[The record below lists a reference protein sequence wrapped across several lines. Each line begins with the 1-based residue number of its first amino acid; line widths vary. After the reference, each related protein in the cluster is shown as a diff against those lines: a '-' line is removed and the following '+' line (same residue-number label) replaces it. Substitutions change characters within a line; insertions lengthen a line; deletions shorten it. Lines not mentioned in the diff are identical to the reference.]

1 MGWNFFCLRVFAN
14 FESLSSRL
22 QMKLYDL
29 KLELMTSACIQNIR
43 EVVSIFLQLTK
54 LKSQGYNS
62 DDIYRLLVHFKD
74 FLSSAKKFINKWLR
88 QREILRKSFQDKVF
102 IFKEGKFLGK
112 RYINQGS
119 WKLQNCN
126 YFLVNLF
133 PWFFFSWILVL
144 FLQKSPKFPKFYCPD
159 LLSSSRM
166 LRVFASLMSVLIE
179 PVPFTAKAVS
189 S

>member
-43 EVVSIFLQLTK
+43 EVVSFLLQLTK

-112 RYINQGS
+112 RYINQGVENCKIVIIFS
-119 WKLQNCN
+119 WIC
-126 YFLVNLF
+126 FHD
-133 PWFFFSWILVL
+133 FFSWILVL

-159 LLSSSRM
+159 
-166 LRVFASLMSVLIE
+166 FFYLIFF
-179 PVPFTAKAVS
+179 FTFL
-189 S
+189 

>member
-133 PWFFFSWILVL
+133 PWFFFHEFWCSFSKNRQNSQNFIALIFL
-144 FLQKSPKFPKFYCPD
+144 FNFFY
-159 LLSSSRM
+159 LHFFRYFHFWWFFFFLKISK
-166 LRVFASLMSVLIE
+166 L
-179 PVPFTAKAVS
+179 
-189 S
+189 

>member
-1 MGWNFFCLRVFAN
+1 MGCNFFCLRVFAN

-29 KLELMTSACIQNIR
+29 KLELMTSACIHNIR

-102 IFKEGKFLGK
+102 IFKEGYFLGK
-112 RYINQGS
+112 RYINQGVENCKIVIIFS
-119 WKLQNCN
+119 WICFHDFFFMNFGALSPKIAKIPKIL
-126 YFLVNLF
+126 L
-133 PWFFFSWILVL
+133 PWFFL
-144 FLQKSPKFPKFYCPD
+144 FNFF
-159 LLSSSRM
+159 
-166 LRVFASLMSVLIE
+166 
-179 PVPFTAKAVS
+179 FTFL
-189 S
+189 

>member
-1 MGWNFFCLRVFAN
+1 MGCNFFCLRVFAN

-43 EVVSIFLQLTK
+43 EVVSFLLQLTK

-133 PWFFFSWILVL
+133 PWFFFMNFGALSPKIAKIPKILL
-144 FLQKSPKFPKFYCPD
+144 PYFFYSIFFLQFVRYFHFWWFFFFLKISK
-159 LLSSSRM
+159 L
-166 LRVFASLMSVLIE
+166 
-179 PVPFTAKAVS
+179 
-189 S
+189 

>member
-43 EVVSIFLQLTK
+43 EVVSFLLQLTK

-133 PWFFFSWILVL
+133 PWFFFMNFGAL
-144 FLQKSPKFPKFYCPD
+144 SPKTFFLDFCFPDF
-159 LLSSSRM
+159 
-166 LRVFASLMSVLIE
+166 FLI
-179 PVPFTAKAVS
+179 
-189 S
+189 